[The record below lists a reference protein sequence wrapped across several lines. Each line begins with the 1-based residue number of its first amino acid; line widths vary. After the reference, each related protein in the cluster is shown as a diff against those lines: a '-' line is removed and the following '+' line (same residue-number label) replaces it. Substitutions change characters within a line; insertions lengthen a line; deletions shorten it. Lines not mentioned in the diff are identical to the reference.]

1 MKLDIEK
8 DAVNKLSRIV
18 QKAEKVACIMH
29 KNPDG
34 DAVGASLAM
43 CKVMQNINKSCKVI
57 SPNVYPAFLHWM
69 PGNENVVVYDR
80 NAAEAKEILKAADV
94 VFFLDFNMSNR
105 IGKVEEALEEIQGE
119 TVMIDHHPE
128 PDAFA
133 GLSFSNTSVSSTCEF
148 VFAVLDAIDL
158 AAQID
163 KEAAACLYTGI
174 MTDTGSFSYNSSRP
188 YTYHVVSQL
197 LERGINKDK
206 IYGSVYDNYS
216 ENRMRLLGHMLLER
230 MEVMEAYNTAFI
242 YLTRKDLKKF
252 HHVPGDTE
260 GFVNYPLAIKGVRF
274 TAIFIEKEPEEGV
287 KISFRSK
294 GSFPANEFS
303 SAHFNGGGHRN
314 AAGGHFQGTLT
325 EALKKFKEM
334 LPNYEALLTQ
344 PNE

>member
-8 DAVNKLSRIV
+8 GAIEKLSRLV
-18 QKAEKVACIMH
+18 QEAGKVVCIMH

-43 CKVMQNINKSCKVI
+43 SRVMLNINKSCKVI
-57 SPNVYPAFLHWM
+57 SPNAYPAFLHWM
-69 PGNENVVVYDR
+69 PGNEDVVVYDKK
-80 NAAEAKEILKAADV
+80 ATEARKVLKEADV
-94 VFFLDFNMSNR
+94 VFFLDFNMANR

-133 GLSFSNTSVSSTCEF
+133 GLTFSDTSVSSTCEY
-148 VFAVLDAIDL
+148 VFAILDAIGL
-158 AAQID
+158 GKHLD

-197 LERGINKDK
+197 LERGIDKDK

-216 ENRMRLLGHMLLER
+216 ENRMRLLGHMLLDR
-230 MEVMEAYNTAFI
+230 MEVLEAYNTAFI

-252 HHVPGDTE
+252 RHVPGDTE

-274 TAIFIEKEPEEGV
+274 TAIFIEKESEGGV

-314 AAGGHFQGTLT
+314 AAGGHFQGTL
-325 EALKKFKEM
+325 EQALAKFRQE
-334 LPNYEALLTQ
+334 LPKYSDLLNKTK
-344 PNE
+344 